1 MLKMLTAMRT
11 VLHVRQIKILIGAY
25 TAAAVA
31 QGITLAMLI
40 GFLRALLAEGG
51 VGVSGGDGAGGGAGV
66 GVVGGATV
74 DEQLTS
80 WLLAVC
86 ISGAITFLL
95 YVVTMSWSYRVSVYA
110 ICDELMKKIGAA
122 VVRLPVGWF
131 TPSRRTAVINATS
144 KDVNALSHLASLVFP
159 AVISGVVVP
168 FVMAVVV
175 TVVEWRLGVVLA
187 VTSIGLWF
195 IWGWMH
201 RAVREAQASEARLSR
216 RVAGRIIEFAKLQQ
230 VLRGSGQTGWQPL
243 DEALAAES
251 SGILRTLRSQS
262 RPASAFLLLVELAFA
277 VCLGW
282 GGALVVGGGL
292 DFLSFLAIAVVLTRI
307 NLPLSQSVLYS
318 TALTDSMQALELVR
332 EIIAA
337 AEEHPDISTIAAPA
351 NADSGAPAPVNAEA
365 AASSNTAP
373 GALVDSTIEFSGV
386 TFGYDP
392 RYPVLRDLNLKAPA
406 GKVTALVGPS
416 GVGKTTALA
425 LVAGFWQPQGGT
437 ITLGGRDIREC
448 QPMRHIAMVFQDVYL
463 FSGSIRE
470 NLTLAKPDATEEEI
484 LTAVSQAGLDPVVEQ
499 LPAGLDTQVGPGGNA
514 LSGGEKQRVAIA
526 RAFLKDSP
534 ILLLDEI
541 TSALDSI
548 TEAVIGEAIRRLAAG
563 RTVLMVAHRP
573 STIAWADQVIDF
585 SQLMA
590 R

>member
-1 MLKMLTAMRT
+1 MLRMLKAMRT
-11 VLHVRQIKILIGAY
+11 VVDVRHIKILIGAY

-40 GFLRALLAEGG
+40 GFLRALLVEGG
-51 VGVSGGDGAGGGAGV
+51 TGIHGGIGAGGGAGI
-66 GVVGGATV
+66 GAVGGVPADV
-74 DEQLTS
+74 QLAS

-86 ISGAITFLL
+86 ISGAITFFL

-131 TPSRRTAVINATS
+131 TASRRTAVINATS
-144 KDVNALSHLASLVFP
+144 KDINTLSHLASLVFP

-168 FVMAVVV
+168 LVMAVAV
-175 TVVEWRLGVVLA
+175 TVVEWRLGVILA
-187 VTSIGLWF
+187 ATSIGLWF

-201 RAVREAQASEARLSR
+201 RAVRAAQASEARLSR

-230 VLRGSGQTGWQPL
+230 VLRGSGQTQWQPL

-251 SGILRTLRSQS
+251 TGILRTLRSQS

-277 VCLGW
+277 ICLGW
-282 GGALVVGGGL
+282 GGALVVGGSM

-318 TALTDSMQALELVR
+318 TALTDSMQALGRVH

-337 AEEHPDISTIAAPA
+337 AAEQPDIAASLNTDTGATA
-351 NADSGAPAPVNAEA
+351 NVDSGAPTNTVPGVLAD
-365 AASSNTAP
+365 SS
-373 GALVDSTIEFSGV
+373 IEFSGV

-392 RYPVLRDLNLKAPA
+392 RYPVLRDISFRAPA

-416 GVGKTTALA
+416 GAGKTTALA
-425 LVAGFWQPQGGT
+425 LVAGFWQPQSGR

-463 FSGSIRE
+463 FSGSIRD

-484 LTAVSQAGLDPVVEQ
+484 LTAVNLAGLDSVIER

-548 TEAVIGEAIRRLAAG
+548 TEAVIGEAIRRLAKG

-585 SQLMA
+585 SYLVA

>member
-1 MLKMLTAMRT
+1 MLKMLKAMRA
-11 VLHVRQIKILIGAY
+11 VGDVRQIKILIGAY
-25 TAAAVA
+25 AAAAVA

-40 GFLRALLAEGG
+40 GFLRVLLTEGG
-51 VGVSGGDGAGGGAGV
+51 AGVSGGAGGSAPTDGR
-66 GVVGGATV
+66 
-74 DEQLTS
+74 LSS
-80 WLLAVC
+80 WLIAVC
-86 ISGAITFLL
+86 ISGAITFFL
-95 YVVTMSWSYRVSVYA
+95 YLVTMSWSYRVSVYA

-144 KDVNALSHLASLVFP
+144 KDVNTLSHLASLVFP

-175 TVVEWRLGVVLA
+175 TMVEWRLGVVLA
-187 VTSIGLWF
+187 VTSMGLWF

-230 VLRGSGQTGWQPL
+230 VLRGSGQTQWEPL

-251 SGILRTLRSQS
+251 TGILRTLRSQS
-262 RPASAFLLLVELAFA
+262 HPASAFLLLVELAFA
-277 VCLGW
+277 ICLGW
-282 GGALVVGGGL
+282 GGALVVGGDM

-318 TALTDSMQALELVR
+318 TALTDSMQALERVH

-337 AEEHPDISTIAAPA
+337 AEEQPNITTVATPA
-351 NADSGAPAPVNAEA
+351 NVDPDVPA
-365 AASSNTAP
+365 NTDP
-373 GALVDSTIEFSGV
+373 GALADSTIEFSGV

-392 RYPVLRDLNLKAPA
+392 RYPVLCDLNLKAPA

-416 GVGKTTALA
+416 GSGKTTALA
-425 LVAGFWQPQGGT
+425 LAAGFWQPQSGT
-437 ITLGGRDIREC
+437 ITLGGRDIHEC

-484 LTAVSQAGLDPVVEQ
+484 HTAVSQAGLDPVLEL

-548 TEAVIGEAIRRLAAG
+548 TESVIGEAIRRLAAG

-585 SQLMA
+585 SQLAA

>member
-11 VLHVRQIKILIGAY
+11 VVDVRQIKILIGAY

-40 GFLRALLAEGG
+40 GFLRALLTEGG
-51 VGVSGGDGAGGGAGV
+51 VGGGAPADG
-66 GVVGGATV
+66 
-74 DEQLTS
+74 QLSS
-80 WLLAVC
+80 WLLAIC
-86 ISGAITFLL
+86 ISGAITFFL

-144 KDVNALSHLASLVFP
+144 KDVNTLSHLASLVFP

-175 TVVEWRLGVVLA
+175 TMVEWRLGVVLA

-230 VLRGSGQTGWQPL
+230 ILRGSGQTRWQPL
-243 DEALAAES
+243 DEALVAES
-251 SGILRTLRSQS
+251 TGILRTLRSQS

-282 GGALVVGGGL
+282 GGALVVGGDM

-318 TALTDSMQALELVR
+318 TALTDSMQALERVH

-337 AEEHPDISTIAAPA
+337 AEEQPDITTVAASASVDPDVPA
-351 NADSGAPAPVNAEA
+351 NTDQ
-365 AASSNTAP
+365 
-373 GALVDSTIEFSGV
+373 GALADSTIEFSGV

-392 RYPVLRDLNLKAPA
+392 RYPVLCDLNLKAPA

-416 GVGKTTALA
+416 GSGKTTALA
-425 LVAGFWQPQGGT
+425 LTAGFWQPQSGT
-437 ITLGGRDIREC
+437 ITLGGRDIHEC

-484 LTAVSQAGLDPVVEQ
+484 LTAVSQAGLDPVIER

-548 TEAVIGEAIRRLAAG
+548 TEAVIGEAIRRLAVG

-573 STIAWADQVIDF
+573 STIAWADQVVDF
-585 SQLMA
+585 SQLTA

>member
-40 GFLRALLAEGG
+40 GFLRALLTEG
-51 VGVSGGDGAGGGAGV
+51 GAGGGAPADG
-66 GVVGGATV
+66 
-74 DEQLTS
+74 QLSS
-80 WLLAVC
+80 WLIAIC
-86 ISGAITFLL
+86 ISGAITFFL

-144 KDVNALSHLASLVFP
+144 KDVNTLSHLASLVFP

-230 VLRGSGQTGWQPL
+230 VLRGSGQTQWQPL

-251 SGILRTLRSQS
+251 TGILRTLRSQS

-318 TALTDSMQALELVR
+318 TALTDSMQALERVR

-337 AEEHPDISTIAAPA
+337 AEEQPDISTVAEPV
-351 NADSGAPAPVNAEA
+351 NADSGVLAPSHANPGPSVSPEA
-365 AASSNTAP
+365 DP
-373 GALVDSTIEFSGV
+373 GVLADSTIEFSGV

-392 RYPVLRDLNLKAPA
+392 RYPVLRDLNLKAPE

-416 GVGKTTALA
+416 GAGKTTALA

-448 QPMRHIAMVFQDVYL
+448 KPMRHIAMVFQDVYL

-484 LTAVSQAGLDPVVEQ
+484 LTAVSQAGLDPVIER

>member
-40 GFLRALLAEGG
+40 GFLRALLTEGG
-51 VGVSGGDGAGGGAGV
+51 VGGGAGILDASGIGAGGGAPADG
-66 GVVGGATV
+66 
-74 DEQLTS
+74 QLSS
-80 WLLAVC
+80 WLIAIC
-86 ISGAITFLL
+86 ISGAITFFL

-131 TPSRRTAVINATS
+131 TPSRRTTVINATS
-144 KDVNALSHLASLVFP
+144 KDVNTLSHLASLVFP

-230 VLRGSGQTGWQPL
+230 VLRGSGQTQWQPL

-251 SGILRTLRSQS
+251 TGILRTLRSQS

-318 TALTDSMQALELVR
+318 TALTDSMQALERVR

-337 AEEHPDISTIAAPA
+337 AEEQPDIST
-351 NADSGAPAPVNAEA
+351 VAEPT
-365 AASSNTAP
+365 NTDL
-373 GALVDSTIEFSGV
+373 GALADSTIEFSGV

-392 RYPVLRDLNLKAPA
+392 RCPVLRDLNLKAPA

-416 GVGKTTALA
+416 GAGKTTALA
-425 LVAGFWQPQGGT
+425 LVAGFWQPQSGT

-484 LTAVSQAGLDPVVEQ
+484 LTAVSQAGLDPVIER

-526 RAFLKDSP
+526 RAFLKGSP

>member
-40 GFLRALLAEGG
+40 GFLRALLTEG
-51 VGVSGGDGAGGGAGV
+51 GAGGGAGV
-66 GVVGGATV
+66 SDGIVDGGGAGVGAVGGAPA
-74 DEQLTS
+74 DGQLSS
-80 WLLAVC
+80 WLIAIC
-86 ISGAITFLL
+86 ISGAITFFL

-144 KDVNALSHLASLVFP
+144 KDVNTLSHLASLVFP

-187 VTSIGLWF
+187 AASIGLWF

-201 RAVREAQASEARLSR
+201 RAVREAQASEAQLSR

-230 VLRGSGQTGWQPL
+230 VLRGSGQTQWPPL

-251 SGILRTLRSQS
+251 TGILRTLRSQS
-262 RPASAFLLLVELAFA
+262 CPASAFLLLVELAFA

-318 TALTDSMQALELVR
+318 TALTDSMQALKRVR

-337 AEEHPDISTIAAPA
+337 AEEQPDISTVAEPA
-351 NADSGAPAPVNAEA
+351 NADSGALA
-365 AASSNTAP
+365 
-373 GALVDSTIEFSGV
+373 DSTIEFSGV

-425 LVAGFWQPQGGT
+425 LVTGFWQPQSGT
-437 ITLGGRDIREC
+437 ITLGGRDIRAC

-484 LTAVSQAGLDPVVEQ
+484 LAAVSQAGLDPVIER

-548 TEAVIGEAIRRLAAG
+548 TEAVIGEAIRRLATG

>member
-40 GFLRALLAEGG
+40 GFLRALLTEGG
-51 VGVSGGDGAGGGAGV
+51 VGGGSGILDASGIGAGGGAPADG
-66 GVVGGATV
+66 
-74 DEQLTS
+74 QLTS
-80 WLLAVC
+80 WLIAIC
-86 ISGAITFLL
+86 ISGAITFFL

-144 KDVNALSHLASLVFP
+144 KDVNTLSHLASLVFP

-230 VLRGSGQTGWQPL
+230 VLRGSGQTQWQPL

-251 SGILRTLRSQS
+251 TGILRTLRSQS

-318 TALTDSMQALELVR
+318 TALTDSMQALERVR

-337 AEEHPDISTIAAPA
+337 AEEQPDITTVAAPTNADPGVLAPA
-351 NADSGAPAPVNAEA
+351 NSSVSIEAD
-365 AASSNTAP
+365 P
-373 GALVDSTIEFSGV
+373 GVLADSTIEFSGV

-416 GVGKTTALA
+416 GAGKTTALA
-425 LVAGFWQPQGGT
+425 LVAGFWQPQSGT
-437 ITLGGRDIREC
+437 ITLGGRDIRAC

-484 LTAVSQAGLDPVVEQ
+484 LTAVSQAGLDPVIER

-573 STIAWADQVIDF
+573 STIAWADQVVDF
-585 SQLMA
+585 SQLTA

>member
-11 VLHVRQIKILIGAY
+11 VVDVHQIIILIGAY

-40 GFLRALLAEGG
+40 GFLRALLTEGG
-51 VGVSGGDGAGGGAGV
+51 VGGGAPADG
-66 GVVGGATV
+66 
-74 DEQLTS
+74 QLSS
-80 WLLAVC
+80 WLLAIC
-86 ISGAITFLL
+86 ISGAITFFL
-95 YVVTMSWSYRVSVYA
+95 YVVTMSWSYRVSVYT

-144 KDVNALSHLASLVFP
+144 KDVNTLSHLASLVFP

-175 TVVEWRLGVVLA
+175 TMVEWRLGMVLA

-230 VLRGSGQTGWQPL
+230 ILRGSGQTQWQPL
-243 DEALAAES
+243 DEALVAES
-251 SGILRTLRSQS
+251 TGILRTLRSQS

-282 GGALVVGGGL
+282 SGALVVGGDM

-318 TALTDSMQALELVR
+318 TALTDSMQALERVH

-337 AEEHPDISTIAAPA
+337 AEEQPNITTVATPASVDPDVPA
-351 NADSGAPAPVNAEA
+351 NTD
-365 AASSNTAP
+365 P
-373 GALVDSTIEFSGV
+373 GALADSTIEFSGV

-392 RYPVLRDLNLKAPA
+392 RYPVLCDLNLKAPA
-406 GKVTALVGPS
+406 GKVTALVGTS
-416 GVGKTTALA
+416 GTGKTTALA
-425 LVAGFWQPQGGT
+425 LAAGFWQPQSGT
-437 ITLGGRDIREC
+437 ITLGGRDIHEC

-484 LTAVSQAGLDPVVEQ
+484 LTAVSQAGLDSVIER

-548 TEAVIGEAIRRLAAG
+548 TEAVIGEAIRRLAVG

-573 STIAWADQVIDF
+573 STIAWADQVVDF
-585 SQLMA
+585 SQLAA

>member
-40 GFLRALLAEGG
+40 GFLRALLTEGG
-51 VGVSGGDGAGGGAGV
+51 VGGGAGILDASGIGAGGGAPADG
-66 GVVGGATV
+66 
-74 DEQLTS
+74 QLSS
-80 WLLAVC
+80 WLIAIC
-86 ISGAITFLL
+86 ISGAITFFL

-144 KDVNALSHLASLVFP
+144 KDVNTLSHLASLVFP

-175 TVVEWRLGVVLA
+175 TMVEWRLGVVLA

-230 VLRGSGQTGWQPL
+230 ILRGSGQTRWQPL
-243 DEALAAES
+243 DEALVAES
-251 SGILRTLRSQS
+251 TGILRTLRSQS

-282 GGALVVGGGL
+282 GGALVVGGDM

-318 TALTDSMQALELVR
+318 TALTDSMQALERVH

-337 AEEHPDISTIAAPA
+337 AEEQPDITTVAASASVDPDVPA
-351 NADSGAPAPVNAEA
+351 NTDQ
-365 AASSNTAP
+365 
-373 GALVDSTIEFSGV
+373 GALADSTIEFSGV

-392 RYPVLRDLNLKAPA
+392 RYPVLCDLNLKAPA

-416 GVGKTTALA
+416 GSGKTTALA
-425 LVAGFWQPQGGT
+425 LTAGFWQPQSGT
-437 ITLGGRDIREC
+437 ITLGGRDIHEC

-484 LTAVSQAGLDPVVEQ
+484 LTAVSQAGLDPVIER

-548 TEAVIGEAIRRLAAG
+548 TEAVIGEAIRRLAVG

-573 STIAWADQVIDF
+573 STIAWADQVVDF
-585 SQLMA
+585 SQLTA

>member
-1 MLKMLTAMRT
+1 MLKMLKAMRA
-11 VLHVRQIKILIGAY
+11 VGDVRQIKILIGAY
-25 TAAAVA
+25 AAAAVA

-40 GFLRALLAEGG
+40 GFLRVLLTEGG
-51 VGVSGGDGAGGGAGV
+51 TGVSGGAGGSAPTDGR
-66 GVVGGATV
+66 
-74 DEQLTS
+74 LSS
-80 WLLAVC
+80 WLIAVC
-86 ISGAITFLL
+86 VSGAITFFL
-95 YVVTMSWSYRVSVYA
+95 YLVTMSWSYRVSVYA

-144 KDVNALSHLASLVFP
+144 KDVNTLSHLASLVFP

-187 VTSIGLWF
+187 VTSMGLWF

-230 VLRGSGQTGWQPL
+230 VLRGSGQTQWEPL

-251 SGILRTLRSQS
+251 TGILRTLRSQS

-277 VCLGW
+277 ICLGW
-282 GGALVVGGGL
+282 GGALVVGGDM

-318 TALTDSMQALELVR
+318 TALTDSMQALERVH

-337 AEEHPDISTIAAPA
+337 AEEQPNITTVATPA
-351 NADSGAPAPVNAEA
+351 NVDPDVPA
-365 AASSNTAP
+365 NTDP
-373 GALVDSTIEFSGV
+373 GALADSTIEFSGV

-392 RYPVLRDLNLKAPA
+392 RYPVLCDLNLKAPA

-416 GVGKTTALA
+416 GSGKTTALA
-425 LVAGFWQPQGGT
+425 LTAGFWQPQSGT
-437 ITLGGRDIREC
+437 ITLGGRDIHEC

-484 LTAVSQAGLDPVVEQ
+484 LTAVSQAGLDPVIER

-548 TEAVIGEAIRRLAAG
+548 TESVIGEAIRRLAAG

-585 SQLMA
+585 SQLAA

>member
-11 VLHVRQIKILIGAY
+11 VVDVHQIKILIGAY

-40 GFLRALLAEGG
+40 GFLRALLTEGG
-51 VGVSGGDGAGGGAGV
+51 VGGGAPADG
-66 GVVGGATV
+66 
-74 DEQLTS
+74 QLSS
-80 WLLAVC
+80 WLLAIC
-86 ISGAITFLL
+86 ISGAITFFL
-95 YVVTMSWSYRVSVYA
+95 YVVTMSWSYRVSVYT

-144 KDVNALSHLASLVFP
+144 KDVNTLSHLASLVFP

-175 TVVEWRLGVVLA
+175 TMVEWRLGMVLA

-230 VLRGSGQTGWQPL
+230 ILRGSGQTQWQPL
-243 DEALAAES
+243 DEALVAES
-251 SGILRTLRSQS
+251 TGILRTLRSQS

-282 GGALVVGGGL
+282 SGALVVGGDM

-318 TALTDSMQALELVR
+318 TALTDSMQALERVH

-337 AEEHPDISTIAAPA
+337 AEEQPNITTVATPASVDPDVPA
-351 NADSGAPAPVNAEA
+351 NTD
-365 AASSNTAP
+365 P
-373 GALVDSTIEFSGV
+373 GALADSTIEFSGV

-392 RYPVLRDLNLKAPA
+392 RYPVLCDLNLKAPA
-406 GKVTALVGPS
+406 GKVTALVGTS
-416 GVGKTTALA
+416 GTGKTTALA
-425 LVAGFWQPQGGT
+425 LAAGFWQPQSGT
-437 ITLGGRDIREC
+437 ITLGGRDIHEC

-484 LTAVSQAGLDPVVEQ
+484 LTAVSQAGLDSVIER

-548 TEAVIGEAIRRLAAG
+548 TEAVIGEAIRRLAVG

-573 STIAWADQVIDF
+573 STIAWADQVVDF
-585 SQLMA
+585 SQLAA

>member
-1 MLKMLTAMRT
+1 MLKMLKAMRA
-11 VLHVRQIKILIGAY
+11 VGNVRQIKILIGAY
-25 TAAAVA
+25 AAAAVA

-40 GFLRALLAEGG
+40 GFLRVLLTEGG
-51 VGVSGGDGAGGGAGV
+51 AGVSGGAGGSAPTDGR
-66 GVVGGATV
+66 
-74 DEQLTS
+74 LSS
-80 WLLAVC
+80 WLIAVC
-86 ISGAITFLL
+86 ISGAITFFL
-95 YVVTMSWSYRVSVYA
+95 YLVTMSWSYRVSVYA

-144 KDVNALSHLASLVFP
+144 KDVNTLSHLASLVFP

-187 VTSIGLWF
+187 VTSMGLWF

-230 VLRGSGQTGWQPL
+230 VLRGSGQTQWEPL

-251 SGILRTLRSQS
+251 TGILRTLRSQS
-262 RPASAFLLLVELAFA
+262 HPASAFLLLVELAFA
-277 VCLGW
+277 ICLGW
-282 GGALVVGGGL
+282 GGALVVGGDM

-318 TALTDSMQALELVR
+318 TALTDSMQALERVH

-337 AEEHPDISTIAAPA
+337 AEEQPNITTVATPA
-351 NADSGAPAPVNAEA
+351 NVDPDVPA
-365 AASSNTAP
+365 NTDP
-373 GALVDSTIEFSGV
+373 GALADSTIEFSGV

-392 RYPVLRDLNLKAPA
+392 RFPVLCDLNLKAPA

-416 GVGKTTALA
+416 GSGKTTALA
-425 LVAGFWQPQGGT
+425 LAAGFWQPQSGT
-437 ITLGGRDIREC
+437 VTLGGRDIHEC

-484 LTAVSQAGLDPVVEQ
+484 LTAVSQAGLDPVIER

-541 TSALDSI
+541 TSALDGI
-548 TEAVIGEAIRRLAAG
+548 TESVIGEAIRRLAAG

-585 SQLMA
+585 SQLAA